1 MLLLSRGDT
10 WRALRKMMSPTFT
23 LGRLKSMMIPIE
35 NLADSTIEFIAQ
47 KAEKNPE
54 IDFKLMM
61 QYFSIDVICK
71 VAFGMDTK
79 CRIEEDPEMF
89 KLFTSIIEDFTFDT
103 YPKAT
108 IWAILSH
115 FPELLSK
122 LGLWPASMLKIKTM
136 TKDIMTE
143 REAQNIKIGDFVDRL
158 MEYKK
163 VAELPITEEMIEAQG
178 MIFMIAGFETTANTL
193 GSMCYQVAKHQDIQE
208 RIVEEILDTIGS
220 DEITHENIS
229 HLEYLEACIMEDLR
243 MCSPATDHERVC
255 VNDSIVNGIK
265 VKKGV
270 RILMPIT
277 AAHHD
282 PEFFPEP
289 EKFKPERFLKE
300 NADKIIPY
308 TWRPFGS
315 GNRVCIGQRFAMMEM
330 KIIIAKLLSKYK
342 LTLTEKSGLEEVIGS
357 LFLFQYNTSYAKVE
371 LRN

>member
-1 MLLLSRGDT
+1 
-10 WRALRKMMSPTFT
+10 
-23 LGRLKSMMIPIE
+23 MMIPIE
-35 NLADSTIEFIAQ
+35 NLADSTIELIAQ
-47 KAEKNPE
+47 QVKENPE
-54 IDFKLMM
+54 IDLKPMM

-71 VAFGMDTK
+71 VAFGMETK
-79 CRIEEDPEMF
+79 CCLEADLKMY
-89 KLFTSIIEDFTFDT
+89 KLFTSIIEDFKFDT

-108 IWAILSH
+108 IWAILWH

-122 LGLWPASMLKIKTM
+122 LGFWPASMLKIKTM

-143 REAQNIKIGDFVDRL
+143 REQQNIKIGDFVDRL

-163 VAELPITEEMIEAQG
+163 VAELPITDEMIEAQG
-178 MIFMIAGFETTANTL
+178 MVFMVAGFETTANTL
-193 GSMCYQVAKHQDIQE
+193 GSMCYQVSKHQHVQE

-243 MCSPATDHERVC
+243 MCSPATEHDRVC
-255 VNDSIVNGIK
+255 VQDSIVNGIK

-270 RILMPIT
+270 RIQMPIT
-277 AAHHD
+277 AAHYD

-300 NADKIIPY
+300 NADNIIPY

-330 KIIIAKLLSKYK
+330 KIIIAKLLSKFK
-342 LTLTEKSGLEEVIGS
+342 LTLTEKSGLEEQIGTFGLYS
-357 LFLFQYNTSYAKVE
+357 YNNSYAKLE

>member
-1 MLLLSRGDT
+1 
-10 WRALRKMMSPTFT
+10 MSPTFT
-23 LGRLKSMMIPIE
+23 SGRLKSMMIPIE

-47 KAEKNPE
+47 KVKENPE
-54 IDFKLMM
+54 IDLKPMM

-79 CRIEEDPEMF
+79 CRLEADPEMF
-89 KLFTSIIEDFTFDT
+89 KLFTGIVEDFKFDT

-122 LGLWPASMLKIKTM
+122 LGFWPASMLKIKTM
-136 TKDIMTE
+136 TKDIMKE
-143 REAQNIKIGDFVDRL
+143 REEQNIKIGDFVDRL

-163 VAELPITEEMIEAQG
+163 VAELPITDEMIEAQG
-178 MIFMIAGFETTANTL
+178 MVFMIAGFETTANTL

-229 HLEYLEACIMEDLR
+229 NLEYLEACIMEDLR
-243 MCSPATDHERVC
+243 LCGPATEHDRVC
-255 VNDSIVNGIK
+255 VKDSIVKGIK
-265 VKKGV
+265 IKKGV
-270 RILMPIT
+270 RIQMPTT
-277 AAHHD
+277 AAHLD
-282 PEFFPEP
+282 SEFFPEP

-300 NADKIIPY
+300 NADNIIPY

-330 KIIIAKLLSKYK
+330 KIILAKLLSKFK
-342 LTLTEKSGLEEVIGS
+342 LTLTEKSGLEEQMGT
-357 LFLFQYNTSYAKVE
+357 FALFQFNTSYAKLE